1 MTSVNP
7 RVVLSRLRCP
17 DCLHEGMES
26 SGPACGETE
35 QFSCPKCGRALVLQD
50 GILRALPHSVR
61 SSTEQNV
68 RFYDEMAGI
77 ESPHLDQRAHTRNHR
92 AKWKAIVKG
101 LSLDAERVSRTVLEL
116 GTGAGAHGAQVAAGG
131 HAYVGV
137 DASAAYLHRAAQN
150 YPSLAS
156 MLLVEAEA
164 SRIPFVDGSFDGV
177 FCVGTLHHLEEPLEG
192 VRELYRVLSPGGR
205 FCFVEPVR
213 FHPAHFIGYL
223 QNPRVECGTLK
234 TSARRIACWL
244 REQGVGRVEIS
255 RTVFT
260 PNKPAA
266 LSHVFDVLDS
276 VCVRYRALQWLSVM
290 FCVYGQK

>member
-1 MTSVNP
+1 MTSANP

-26 SGPACGETE
+26 SGPACGEAE
-35 QFSCPKCGRALVLQD
+35 QYSCPKCGRALILRD
-50 GILRALPHSVR
+50 GILRALPHSIG
-61 SSTEQNV
+61 SSAERNV
-68 RFYDEMAGI
+68 RFYNRMSVA
-77 ESPHLDQRAHTRNHR
+77 ESAHLDQRAHTRNHW
-92 AKWKAIVKG
+92 AKWRAVVKG
-101 LSLDAERVSRTVLEL
+101 LAFETDTRPRAVLEL

-137 DASAAYLHRAAQN
+137 DVSAAYLHRAALN
-150 YPSLAS
+150 YPLLAS

-192 VRELYRVLSPGGR
+192 VRELYRVLAPQGR

-213 FHPAHFIGYL
+213 FHPAHFVGYL
-223 QNPRVECGTLK
+223 QNPHVECGTLR
-234 TSARRIACWL
+234 TSARRIARWL
-244 REQGVGRVEIS
+244 REQNAAHIGIS

-260 PNKPAA
+260 PNRPAA
-266 LSHVFDVLDS
+266 LSHIFDTVDS
-276 VCVRYRALQWLSVM
+276 VCERYRVLQRLSVM